1 MAAKRKNKAAVS
13 LTSLLAALVILGVSW
28 IGYQFFGDDPKPIT
42 PGTDVSVHFIDVG
55 QGDCELIR
63 VGDQSIL
70 IAAGENDKGNTVLDY
85 LNKQGIEKIDLF
97 IGTHPHS
104 DHIGGMDTVINRI
117 EVGEVLMPE
126 LPDSLVPTTK
136 TYTDVLTAIADK
148 NLPVTAAEPGQ
159 MYTFGDATLEILGPL
174 RDYDDLNDMSVVAKL
189 TYGSTTFL
197 FGGDMEKEVEDD
209 LLNAN
214 ADVRADVLKLS
225 HHGSKTSNSK
235 AFLDAVGADTYAI
248 CVGAG
253 NSYGHPHDQVLN
265 RISGKQVYRTDLNGD
280 IVIGTDGAN
289 LTVQTEK

>member
-1 MAAKRKNKAAVS
+1 MAAKRKNKAAVR
-13 LTSLLAALVILGVSW
+13 LTSLLTALVILGASW
-28 IGYQFFGDDPKPIT
+28 IGYQLFGDDPKPIN

-70 IAAGENDKGNTVLDY
+70 IDAGENDKGNTVVDY

-104 DHIGGMDTVINRI
+104 DHIGGMDTVINRM

-126 LPDSLVPTTK
+126 LPDSLIPTTK

-159 MYTFGDATLEILGPL
+159 VYTFGDATLEILGPL
-174 RDYDDLNDMSVVAKL
+174 RNYDDLNDMSVVAKL

-209 LLNAN
+209 LLGAK

>member
-70 IAAGENDKGNTVLDY
+70 IAAGENAKGNTVLDY

>member
-13 LTSLLAALVILGVSW
+13 LTSLLTALVILGVSW
-28 IGYQFFGDDPKPIT
+28 IGYQLFGDDPKPIN

-70 IAAGENDKGNTVLDY
+70 IDAGENDKGNTVVDY

-104 DHIGGMDTVINRI
+104 DHIGGMDTVINRM

-159 MYTFGDATLEILGPL
+159 VYTFGDATLEILGPL

-209 LLNAN
+209 LLGAK

>member
-70 IAAGENDKGNTVLDY
+70 IDAGENDKGNTVLDY
-85 LNKQGIEKIDLF
+85 LNKQGIEKIDLV

-159 MYTFGDATLEILGPL
+159 VYTFGDATLEILGPL

>member
-70 IAAGENDKGNTVLDY
+70 IDAGENDKGNTVLDY

>member
-13 LTSLLAALVILGVSW
+13 LTSLLTALVILGASW
-28 IGYQFFGDDPKPIT
+28 IGYQLFGDDPKPIH

-70 IAAGENDKGNTVLDY
+70 IDAGENDKGNTVVDY
-85 LNKQGIEKIDLF
+85 LNKQGIEKIDLL

-104 DHIGGMDTVINRI
+104 DHIGGMDTVMSRM

-136 TYTDVLTAIADK
+136 TYTDVLTVIADK
-148 NLPVTAAEPGQ
+148 ALPVTAAEPGQ
-159 MYTFGDATLEILGPL
+159 VYTFGEATLEILGPL
-174 RDYDDLNDMSVVAKL
+174 CDYDDLNDMSVVAKF

-209 LLNAN
+209 LLSAK

>member
-13 LTSLLAALVILGVSW
+13 LTSLLTALVILGASW
-28 IGYQFFGDDPKPIT
+28 IGYQLFGDDPKPIN

-70 IAAGENDKGNTVLDY
+70 IDAGENDKGNTVVDY

-104 DHIGGMDTVINRI
+104 DHIGGMDTVINRM

-159 MYTFGDATLEILGPL
+159 VYTFGDATLEILGPL
-174 RDYDDLNDMSVVAKL
+174 RDYDDLNDLSVVAKL

-209 LLNAN
+209 LLGAK

>member
-13 LTSLLAALVILGVSW
+13 LTSLLTALVILGASW
-28 IGYQFFGDDPKPIT
+28 IGYQLFGDDPKPIN

-70 IAAGENDKGNTVLDY
+70 IDAGENDKGNTVVDY

-104 DHIGGMDTVINRI
+104 DHIGGMDTVINRM

-136 TYTDVLTAIADK
+136 TYTDLLTAIADK

-159 MYTFGDATLEILGPL
+159 VYTFGDATLEILGPL
-174 RDYDDLNDMSVVAKL
+174 RDYDDLNDLSVVAKL

-209 LLNAN
+209 LLGAK

>member
-70 IAAGENDKGNTVLDY
+70 IDAGENDKGNTVLDY

-159 MYTFGDATLEILGPL
+159 VYTFGDATLEILGPL

>member
-70 IAAGENDKGNTVLDY
+70 IDAGENDKGNTVLDY

-159 MYTFGDATLEILGPL
+159 VYTFGDATLEILGPL

-248 CVGAG
+248 CLGAG